1 MALFYNSSEIIGASI
16 DAATINIT
24 GTQFLTLLAIIIVLM
39 LLLAVL
45 RIPLE
50 YGILIIM
57 PVFIIMAAFE
67 ASFLTFF
74 GLTLVYMGILFAKY
88 YFTSR

>member
-16 DAATINIT
+16 DAATTNIT
-24 GTQFLTLLAIIIVLM
+24 GTQFLTLLVVMLFLV

-45 RIPLE
+45 RVPLE
-50 YGILIIM
+50 YGVLLIM
-57 PVFIIMAAFE
+57 PVLIILAAFE
-67 ASFLTFF
+67 GGFLALF
-74 GLTLVYMGILFAKY
+74 GVVLIYMGILFAKY